1 MKKILTAAIL
11 AMALLTAC
19 TKGYR
24 ERIDE
29 LDAQL
34 TELKAQLEQ
43 QNKTIA
49 SLQTILQAVK
59 SRDFI
64 TGITQLE
71 GNSGYVVHFSRL
83 GDIVIYHGTDAHVP
97 RVGIQRNPDGNYYW
111 TIQYGNSEPQF
122 IINDT
127 GNMIPAVG
135 LVPLLKIEKGKF
147 YISYDSRKTWQYLGE
162 ADGVNGDN
170 IFEKIDVTDDYVSFV
185 TAEHEFRIPTN
196 KLVQSLYQ
204 NSVTA
209 NQEVGSLSKLIKE
222 LPGKDVCVVSVT
234 DLIVDKKPAGSVIKL
249 SSGQTI
255 TIRDWI
261 STTGPKIT
269 VDKDKGDKVYYWAL
283 IYSDGSREWILD
295 EKGKRVA
302 ATSENVEIPTVVP
315 VLDPSDN
322 TYYWN
327 MVAAGDTTVVKDIHG
342 NKVAVTCT
350 AGEFAVFKGVDNSN
364 ADFLVLTLVNGN
376 KIQIPKI
383 YTITVTPESIS
394 LKKNVS
400 KTVSYRV
407 YGADK
412 NAEYTLVTQPS
423 NALTATMTKDSKEVG
438 VGTIKILAGPG
449 FNGNGKVLFMV
460 SAGNGS
466 TKTMTKIINVALEN

>member
-11 AMALLTAC
+11 LMTLLTGC

-24 ERIDE
+24 DRIDA
-29 LDAQL
+29 LDEQL
-34 TELKAQLEQ
+34 TGLKEQLEQ

-49 SLQTILQAVK
+49 SLQTILLAVK

-71 GNSGYVVHFSRL
+71 GNAGYVVHFSRL
-83 GDIVIYHGTDAHVP
+83 DDIVIYHGTDAHVP
-97 RVGIQRNPDGNYYW
+97 RVGIQRNSDGNYYW
-111 TIQYGNSEPQF
+111 TIQYGNSDPQF

-127 GNMIPAVG
+127 GSMIPAVG
-135 LVPLLKIEKGKF
+135 LVPLLKIDGGKF

-170 IFEKIDVTDDYVSFV
+170 IFENIVVTDEYVSFV
-185 TAEHEFRIPTN
+185 TAEQEFRIPTN

-204 NSVTA
+204 NTVTA
-209 NQEVGSLSKLIKE
+209 NQNVSSLSKLIKD

-234 DLIVDKKPAGSVIKL
+234 DLIIDKKPTGSVIKL

-261 STTGPKIT
+261 ATNGPQIT

-283 IYSDGSREWILD
+283 IYTDGSREWILD

-302 ATSENVEIPTVVP
+302 ATTENVEIPSVVP
-315 VLDPSDN
+315 VLDTKDN
-322 TYYWN
+322 MYYWC
-327 MVAAGDTTVVKDIHG
+327 MVAAGDTTAIKDTKG
-342 NKVAVTCT
+342 NKVPVTCT
-350 AGEFAVFKGVDNSN
+350 AGEFAVFKGADNSN
-364 ADFLVLTLVNGN
+364 PDFLVLTLVNGT
-376 KIQIPKI
+376 KIEIPKI
-383 YTITVTPESIS
+383 YTVTVNPESIS
-394 LKKNVS
+394 LKAGGS
-400 KTVSYRV
+400 AKTVSYRV

-412 NAEYTLVTQPS
+412 TAEYTLLTQGQ
-423 NALTATMTKDSKEVG
+423 LTASITKDSKEAG
-438 VGTIKILAGPG
+438 VGTIRILPGKTFAGD
-449 FNGNGKVLFMV
+449 GKVLFMV

-466 TKTMTKIINVALEN
+466 TKTMTKVINVALEK

>member
-11 AMALLTAC
+11 AMVLLTSC

-24 ERIDE
+24 ERIDA

-234 DLIVDKKPAGSVIKL
+234 DLIVDKKPAGSVINL

-283 IYSDGSREWILD
+283 IYFLHRQD
-295 EKGKRVA
+295 A
-302 ATSENVEIPTVVP
+302 A
-315 VLDPSDN
+315 DD
-322 TYYWN
+322 
-327 MVAAGDTTVVKDIHG
+327 HG
-342 NKVAVTCT
+342 AL
-350 AGEFAVFKGVDNSN
+350 GLDNSTVLEHLGEPVVH
-364 ADFLVLTLVNGN
+364 ALCYLLVL
-376 KIQIPKI
+376 
-383 YTITVTPESIS
+383 
-394 LKKNVS
+394 
-400 KTVSYRV
+400 
-407 YGADK
+407 YGA
-412 NAEYTLVTQPS
+412 
-423 NALTATMTKDSKEVG
+423 
-438 VGTIKILAGPG
+438 
-449 FNGNGKVLFMV
+449 
-460 SAGNGS
+460 
-466 TKTMTKIINVALEN
+466 